1 MAVSCQ
7 LHMDDTSFEVC
18 PTLSIPIDLS
28 SRSSSLYTEPSNTTD
43 VDLYLQTRPI
53 FGPPPPPVFEPPP
66 ERLLLSAL
74 DTQSG
79 FIHLSAALQL
89 PGTLERYFSDEAQV

>member
-1 MAVSCQ
+1 MIQVSKSAR
-7 LHMDDTSFEVC
+7 LYRF
-18 PTLSIPIDLS
+18 LSIFRAVLHRFILNLQIPQTSIYIYKLVPS
-28 SRSSSLYTEPSNTTD
+28 SD
-43 VDLYLQTRPI
+43 
-53 FGPPPPPVFEPPP
+53 PPPPPVFEPPP